1 MITGAQDEMEGGSD
15 ASRGVATLQ
24 ERVDA
29 FRASD
34 KFDMVM
40 NPIIAQLDKTLKRKG
55 VGGQRWSDSSEDPET
70 SLFGFA
76 RMPSI
81 IDAVEGKST
90 SELRVELEERAEA
103 VVISVC

>member
-1 MITGAQDEMEGGSD
+1 MRPPSCMLSPTCEGRYRLYTLSYILSLLLGSAMYD
-15 ASRGVATLQ
+15 RCT
-24 ERVDA
+24 
-29 FRASD
+29 
-34 KFDMVM
+34 
-40 NPIIAQLDKTLKRKG
+40 QLDKTLKRKG